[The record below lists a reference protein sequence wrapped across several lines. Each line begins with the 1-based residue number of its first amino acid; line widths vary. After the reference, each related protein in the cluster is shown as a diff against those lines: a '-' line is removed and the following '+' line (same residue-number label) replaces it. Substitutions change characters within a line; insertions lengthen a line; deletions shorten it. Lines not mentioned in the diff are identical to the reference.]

1 MSTARTLAL
10 GALMLVGVG
19 AVAEAQ
25 VNTTPQP
32 RSDTGSYRRGPD
44 GRHDGGMKRSRG
56 GKRGGRDGYA
66 LGRDL
71 NLTEAQRTQI
81 RTIHAKYQ
89 PQHRALRD
97 RARPFLDAAR
107 TARQNWDSGGF
118 RTNTERARQV
128 MAGSAT
134 LRTQEQAEV
143 RAILTAEQ
151 RTKFDARVKA
161 MAERR
166 SKMKSEGGRR
176 RGPGRLRPTTTSTN
190 S

>member
-25 VNTTPQP
+25 VSPTPQP
-32 RSDTGSYRRGPD
+32 RADTGSLRRGTD
-44 GRHDGGMKRSRG
+44 GRPDRGMRKSRH
-56 GKRGGRDGYA
+56 GKRGGRDFA
-66 LGRDL
+66 MARDL

-81 RTIHAKYQ
+81 RAIHAKYQ

-107 TARQNWDSGGF
+107 TARQTWDSAGF

-128 MAGSAT
+128 MAGNAT
-134 LRTQEQAEV
+134 LRTQEQAEI

-151 RTKFDARVKA
+151 RTKFDAHIRQ
-161 MAERR
+161 MSERR
-166 SKMKSEGGRR
+166 AKWKSEGGRR
-176 RGPGRLRPTTTSTN
+176 GPGRARPTTTRTIS
-190 S
+190 